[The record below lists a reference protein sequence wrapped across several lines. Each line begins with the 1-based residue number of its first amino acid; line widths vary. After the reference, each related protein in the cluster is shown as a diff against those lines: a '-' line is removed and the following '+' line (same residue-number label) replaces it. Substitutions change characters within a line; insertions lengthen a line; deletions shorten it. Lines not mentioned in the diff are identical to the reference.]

1 MLALIT
7 AALAGALVTPAL
19 APYNYVWLAPLAP
32 AVLFLLLRNA
42 STRQAWWRSWA
53 FGSGLFGAGTSW
65 IYVSMVEHSA
75 TPLPLAVAMTALFV
89 IAMGLFVAL
98 PGWLWR
104 RWFAGRYAALS
115 FIGLWFITEWLRSW
129 VFTGFPWLYLGYA
142 TLDTPLAAWL
152 PVGGVWLGSLIM
164 ALAGVALAKL
174 FVGRN
179 LSQRLTP
186 ALLLIASTLA
196 TFYLPGQW
204 TRAEGKP
211 TRVALVQ
218 ADIAQEVKW
227 QRAWLDQILQ
237 RYMDLSA
244 ETDEAEL
251 LIWPETAIP
260 TFYSIALPQLG
271 PYLDQLE
278 EQGRTLISG
287 IPTARRD
294 PQQPEDYLYHNSIAV
309 LSGGLGVY
317 HKQRLVPFG
326 EYVPLEKQL
335 RGVIDFFN
343 LPMSSFSLPQGEQEL
358 LNFHG
363 RRIAASVCY
372 EIAYPELIRSS
383 ASRANLLLTVSND
396 TWFGNSIAPDQHMQI
411 ARARAKENGRWLIRA
426 TNNGISGLV
435 NPAGDIVAVA
445 PRFKQAVLSGEVQS
459 MEGET
464 PYQRWGVLP
473 SLALAL
479 LLLLTGLVPR
489 QQARFYQ

>member
-1 MLALIT
+1 MLALIA
-7 AALAGALVTPAL
+7 AALAGMLVTPAL
-19 APYNYVWLAPLAP
+19 APFNYVWLAPLAP

-42 STRQAWWRSWA
+42 SPRQAWWRSWA

-75 TPLPLAVAMTALFV
+75 TPQVLAIGMTALFV

-98 PGWLWR
+98 PGWIWR
-104 RWFAGRYAALS
+104 RWLAGRFAALS
-115 FIGLWFITEWLRSW
+115 FIGLWFMTEWLRSW

-152 PVGGVWLGSLIM
+152 PIGGVWLGSLIM
-164 ALAGVALAKL
+164 ALAGVAIAKL
-174 FVGRN
+174 LVGRN
-179 LSQRLTP
+179 LSQRLAP
-186 ALLLIASTLA
+186 ALLLVITTLA
-196 TFYLPGQW
+196 TFYLPTQW
-204 TRAEGKP
+204 TRAEGEP
-211 TRVALVQ
+211 IRVALVQ
-218 ADIAQEVKW
+218 ADIAQEIKW
-227 QRAWLDQILQ
+227 KRTRLEEILQ
-237 RYMDLSA
+237 RYMDLSGEA
-244 ETDEAEL
+244 GNAEL

-278 EQGRTLISG
+278 EQQRTLISG
-287 IPTARRD
+287 IPTARLD
-294 PQQPEDYLYHNSIAV
+294 PDDGNDYLYHNSIAV

-326 EYVPLEKQL
+326 EYVPMESQL
-335 RGVIDFFN
+335 RGLIDFFN

-372 EIAYPELIRSS
+372 EIAYPELIRES
-383 ASRANLLLTVSND
+383 AVRANLLLTVSND

-411 ARARAKENGRWLIRA
+411 ARVRALENGRWLIRA

-435 NPAGDIVAVA
+435 NPQGDIVAVA
-445 PRFKQAVLSGEVQS
+445 ERFQQAVLSGEVQS
-459 MEGET
+459 MQGAT
-464 PYQRWGVLP
+464 PYQRWGQLP
-473 SLALAL
+473 ALLLAL
-479 LLLLTGLVPR
+479 LLLLAGGVPR
-489 QQARFYQ
+489 RQSRLYR